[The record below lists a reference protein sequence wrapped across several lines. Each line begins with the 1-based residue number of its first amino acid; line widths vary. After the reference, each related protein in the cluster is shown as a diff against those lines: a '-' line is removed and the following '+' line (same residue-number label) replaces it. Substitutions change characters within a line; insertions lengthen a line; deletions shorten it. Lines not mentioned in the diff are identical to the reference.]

1 MEKSCKSE
9 RSGDDGGE
17 DADDNRESVSEI
29 LENMESVL
37 PVCTSSKLSETLFAR
52 VCRLNKCS

>member
-37 PVCTSSKLSETLFAR
+37 PVCTSSKLSETAR
-52 VCRLNKCS
+52 CRLNKCS

>member
-29 LENMESVL
+29 LENMVL